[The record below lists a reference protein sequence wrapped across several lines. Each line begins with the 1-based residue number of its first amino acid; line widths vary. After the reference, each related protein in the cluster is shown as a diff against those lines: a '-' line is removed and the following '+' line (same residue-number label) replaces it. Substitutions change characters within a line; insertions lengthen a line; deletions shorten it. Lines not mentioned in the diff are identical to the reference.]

1 MGERLTCNQDVRG
14 SNPRSGTNN
23 TKELTMN
30 KCNEAPKCDEC
41 GKFIPWINTTVTQV
55 LAYNMQH
62 EPYEDDLLGGLC
74 DKCKSK

>member
-1 MGERLTCNQDVRG
+1 
-14 SNPRSGTNN
+14 
-23 TKELTMN
+23 MN